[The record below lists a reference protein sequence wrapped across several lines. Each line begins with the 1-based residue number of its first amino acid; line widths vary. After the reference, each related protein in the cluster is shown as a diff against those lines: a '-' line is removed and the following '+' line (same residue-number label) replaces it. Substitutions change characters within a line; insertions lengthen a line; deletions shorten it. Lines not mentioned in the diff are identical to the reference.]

1 MHQLIN
7 FLFALLI
14 PGFVSAQ
21 WTFKTLKDGFD
32 DPYKIAYTEVN
43 NNALLKMENVD
54 SSIVLYIQGGN
65 YCDLK
70 PTVYVVFDVNGVGKS
85 YKFIGDKSYDS
96 STVFISW
103 HFNQFSD
110 AVLDFKSSS
119 SVRISIN
126 ESDCN
131 TQSYSFNMNNSKAA
145 YDFMLK

>member
-7 FLFALLI
+7 FLFTLLI

-21 WTFKTLKDGFD
+21 WTFKTIKDGSD
-32 DPYKIAYTEVN
+32 DPYKIAYTEVS

-54 SSIVLYIQGGN
+54 SSIVFYIQGGN

-70 PTVYVVFDVNGVGKS
+70 PTVYVDFDVNGVGKS

-103 HFNQFSD
+103 YFNLFSD

-119 SVRISIN
+119 SVRITIN